1 MSEVPSGRPSGGSA
15 QPDAHGGDLAGTR
28 ASDDRDKS
36 TADQFVRPIAARPTA
51 MRAGIAMLAGAA
63 VAAVVIALRTSGL
76 LSGGIAFAY
85 AGAVLLVIPTS
96 RELARRL
103 FINGSLAVGWC
114 VATWWVTVPPTS
126 IGRISVA
133 FAVASGTVTSWL
145 LWTQTRQR
153 ARVLLPRGRLVDLV
167 ASAAILWVA
176 VRLRSRL
183 RVDDAHAAL
192 SMAMGGYDNVGHFSM
207 INMLR
212 LHGTT
217 IDRLPPPG
225 PGDGWTYDD
234 YPQSF
239 HSVVASVIELTHSAA
254 YSTPSQELVRY
265 TQGTAVVAG
274 LMVALLVLGVASLPR
289 LRRAPVVALPV
300 VAPILATLLVGPGA
314 TMLLAGYHN
323 FFFGCV
329 AVALAMIAALLIP
342 RPTSALHLAVLGG
355 LLVTVANAWL
365 PLMVLAG
372 FGALSI
378 LWPMRHQQWRASAR
392 QWVEVTLVAAATLGG
407 VVEALRILGRLLTV
421 PTAVLSI
428 GGAFETPS
436 VNAVVLVGA
445 SSVACCLL
453 VGRWQGS
460 SRVIALAAVPVAG
473 GATLAL
479 IARSQLSGTGKL
491 GYYFSKFVYAE
502 YIVSLLLLV
511 VVLGVS
517 LAALQRPR
525 RLPTQVRH
533 AAGSLLLALGA
544 IQVFGWTGLQPLPSD
559 VDIYSSMPVVDH
571 LLGASDFMSQQRETP
586 TAYVSMSDDAF
597 GDPLRAWFWAAAL
610 SGTSCDSRSVVTTA
624 ISNNA
629 AAGDP
634 GLVRATT
641 QLLALDPREQI
652 LVSPAQLDFVRS
664 QIDPADADRVLTW

>member
-1 MSEVPSGRPSGGSA
+1 
-15 QPDAHGGDLAGTR
+15 
-28 ASDDRDKS
+28 
-36 TADQFVRPIAARPTA
+36 
-51 MRAGIAMLAGAA
+51 
-63 VAAVVIALRTSGL
+63 
-76 LSGGIAFAY
+76 
-85 AGAVLLVIPTS
+85 
-96 RELARRL
+96 
-103 FINGSLAVGWC
+103 
-114 VATWWVTVPPTS
+114 
-126 IGRISVA
+126 
-133 FAVASGTVTSWL
+133 
-145 LWTQTRQR
+145 
-153 ARVLLPRGRLVDLV
+153 
-167 ASAAILWVA
+167 
-176 VRLRSRL
+176 
-183 RVDDAHAAL
+183 
-192 SMAMGGYDNVGHFSM
+192 
-207 INMLR
+207 
-212 LHGTT
+212 
-217 IDRLPPPG
+217 
-225 PGDGWTYDD
+225 
-234 YPQSF
+234 
-239 HSVVASVIELTHSAA
+239 
-254 YSTPSQELVRY
+254 
-265 TQGTAVVAG
+265 
-274 LMVALLVLGVASLPR
+274 
-289 LRRAPVVALPV
+289 
-300 VAPILATLLVGPGA
+300 
-314 TMLLAGYHN
+314 MLLDGYHN

-378 LWPMRHQQWRASAR
+378 LWPMRHQQWRASAG

-571 LLGASDFMSQQRETP
+571 LLGASDFMSQQRETS
-586 TAYVSMSDDAF
+586 TVYVSMSDDAF

>member
-1 MSEVPSGRPSGGSA
+1 MSDVPSGRRSGGFA
-15 QPDAHGGDLAGTR
+15 QPDTHRGDLAGTR
-28 ASDDRDKS
+28 VSDDRDTS
-36 TADQFVRPIAARPTA
+36 TADRFVRPIAARPTA
-51 MRAGIAMLAGAA
+51 MRAAVAILAGAA
-63 VAAVVIALRTSGL
+63 VATAVIALRASGL

-114 VATWWVTVPPTS
+114 VVTWWVIVPPTS

-133 FAVASGTVTSWL
+133 LAVASGAVASWL

-167 ASAAILWVA
+167 ASAAIVWVV

-183 RVDDAHAAL
+183 RVDDAHVAL
-192 SMAMGGYDNVGHFSM
+192 SMSMGGYDNVGHFSM
-207 INMLR
+207 VNMLR
-212 LHGTT
+212 LHGAT

-225 PGDGWTYDD
+225 SGGGWTYDK

-300 VAPILATLLVGPGA
+300 IAAILATLLIGPGV
-314 TMLLAGYHN
+314 TMLLEGYHN
-323 FFFGCV
+323 FVFGCV
-329 AVALAMIAALLIP
+329 AVGLAIIAALLIP
-342 RPTSALHLAVLGG
+342 RPTSVLHLAVLGG

-365 PLMVLAG
+365 PLTVLAG

-378 LWPMRHQQWRASAR
+378 LWPMRRRQWRASAG
-392 QWVEVTLVAAATLGG
+392 QWVKVTLVAAATLGG
-407 VVEALRILGRLLTV
+407 VVEALRIIGPLLTD
-421 PTAVLSI
+421 PAGVLSI
-428 GGAFETPS
+428 GAAFETPS

-453 VGRWQGS
+453 VGRWRGS

-479 IARSQLSGTGKL
+479 IARSELSGSGKL

-502 YIVSLLLLV
+502 YIVSILLLV
-511 VVLGVS
+511 IVLGVS

-544 IQVFGWTGLQPLPSD
+544 IQIFGWTGLQPLPSS
-559 VDIYSSMPVVDH
+559 VDTYSSMPVVDH
-571 LLGASDFMSQQRETP
+571 LLGASDFMSRQRETP
-586 TAYVSMSDDAF
+586 TVYVSMSDDAF
-597 GDPLRAWFWAAAL
+597 GDPVRAWFWAAAL
-610 SGTSCDSRSVVTTA
+610 SGTNSDSRGAVTKA
-624 ISNNA
+624 IADNA

-634 GLVRATT
+634 GLVRAIT

-652 LVSPAQLDFVRS
+652 LVSPAQLDVVRS
-664 QIDPADADRVLTW
+664 QVDPADAHRVLTW